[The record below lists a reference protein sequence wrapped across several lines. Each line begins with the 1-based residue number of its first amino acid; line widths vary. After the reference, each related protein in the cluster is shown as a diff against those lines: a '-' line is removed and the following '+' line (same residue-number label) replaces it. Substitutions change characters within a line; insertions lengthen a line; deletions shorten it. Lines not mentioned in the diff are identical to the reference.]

1 MSNHRKKTRKQ
12 ISLQIKQKTRQEEE
26 YCEGII
32 LIKSI
37 KTSSKNVIN
46 KERNLLYFS
55 SSPASLLET
64 LKYLNS

>member
-32 LIKSI
+32 LIKS
-37 KTSSKNVIN
+37 NQN
-46 KERNLLYFS
+46 KFEERNKIKKGIYFIF
-55 SSPASLLET
+55 LHHQHHC
-64 LKYLNS
+64 